1 MKKDNANF
9 DDDQIDLVELFQVL
23 WKKKF
28 NIVIISSI
36 VSSLAVFYSLSLP
49 NIYRSDAILASASSS
64 GSNLSGL
71 ASQYS
76 SVASLAGISLPS
88 GGSSNKVSMGI
99 EVIKSLSFF
108 ERLVAKH
115 DIFFDLEAPFGWDRG
130 SDTLIINPEIYD
142 IASKKWV
149 TKGPYVIDGKPS
161 MQSAHRNFLSNF
173 SINLDIKT
181 GFIHISLMHYSP
193 YLAKDL
199 LDLIILEINEMTQN
213 EDIIFAKNSI
223 KSLEAEYLKIQI
235 TDVRAGINRL
245 IEKQLETIAVA
256 KASPEYLFKILSSP
270 NSPEIKSSP
279 DRKLIVIISF
289 IISFSLSS
297 IFFLIRFY
305 GQPSSSKL

>member
-1 MKKDNANF
+1 M
-9 DDDQIDLVELFQVL
+9 
-23 WKKKF
+23 
-28 NIVIISSI
+28 
-36 VSSLAVFYSLSLP
+36 
-49 NIYRSDAILASASSS
+49 
-64 GSNLSGL
+64 
-71 ASQYS
+71 
-76 SVASLAGISLPS
+76 
-88 GGSSNKVSMGI
+88 
-99 EVIKSLSFF
+99 
-108 ERLVAKH
+108 
-115 DIFFDLEAPFGWDRG
+115 
-130 SDTLIINPEIYD
+130 
-142 IASKKWV
+142 
-149 TKGPYVIDGKPS
+149 
-161 MQSAHRNFLSNF
+161 
-173 SINLDIKT
+173 DIKT